1 MCTATGNIPQP
12 SYVSVDNVSAC
23 SDISYRALFTETY
36 IETMPQSLKLI
47 QLCVLVSWTKPWSM
61 EAAFIGLFSIQFNLV
76 NFDNMEGKK

>member
-12 SYVSVDNVSAC
+12 NYVSVDNVSAC
-23 SDISYRALFTETY
+23 SDISYRALFTY
-36 IETMPQSLKLI
+36 ILQHMSQSFKLI
-47 QLCVLVSWTKPWSM
+47 QLSVLVSRTKPWSM

>member
-23 SDISYRALFTETY
+23 SDISYRALFTY
-36 IETMPQSLKLI
+36 ILQHMPHSLELI
-47 QLCVLVSWTKPWSM
+47 QLCGFFFMNKALVNGSSIYWP
-61 EAAFIGLFSIQFNLV
+61 ISIQFNLV